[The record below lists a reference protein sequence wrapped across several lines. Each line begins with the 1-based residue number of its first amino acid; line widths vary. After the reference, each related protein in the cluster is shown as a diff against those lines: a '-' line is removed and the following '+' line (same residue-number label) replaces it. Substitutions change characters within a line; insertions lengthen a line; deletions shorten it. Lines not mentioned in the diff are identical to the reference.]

1 MMERQ
6 RVLDYVLTENFVNQ
20 FIKRC
25 SIEASCKIESD
36 HRLVVADLETPCTK
50 QARWKK
56 RTVKEKPRNLKEL
69 ERKEIKDLFVK
80 ELANKMTIAKELE
93 SINIKSENI
102 VSALKEAAQN
112 TIPPKSS
119 NCTHEIWKNDDVL
132 NEYLEV
138 RANLERDTP
147 RYKET
152 SKQIKKRVR
161 YLRNQKLQMEAE
173 ELNRFASKR
182 QIENL
187 HLKPMQTTTR

>member
-1 MMERQ
+1 M
-6 RVLDYVLTENFVNQ
+6 
-20 FIKRC
+20 
-25 SIEASCKIESD
+25 S
-36 HRLVVADLETPCTK
+36 
-50 QARWKK
+50 
-56 RTVKEKPRNLKEL
+56 
-69 ERKEIKDLFVK
+69 
-80 ELANKMTIAKELE
+80 IAKEYE
-93 SINIKSENI
+93 SITMKSENI
-102 VSALKEAAQN
+102 VSALKETAQS

-138 RANLERDTP
+138 RANLQRSTP
-147 RYKET
+147 RYNEV

-187 HLKPMQTTTR
+187 FRNFKEDNHAFKSSNNTKVNAIQLNSKSTFATILKAHVRSQNQKN